1 MPARLPLSGHKAK
14 NLVPEAGARP
24 TQVGKKVLELQSN
37 LPAAR
42 VVYCSATGGKQGPI
56 IECAAEPLH
65 R

>member
-1 MPARLPLSGHKAK
+1 
-14 NLVPEAGARP
+14 VPEAGARP